1 MSVEELFENDKKP
14 KNKDI
19 LKYIKENIPQE
30 IGTIDG
36 NNIEVKISKKGRKYV
51 YINDTYIDLNDLYE
65 KDDITNKVVL
75 KYVKDFLNKNIS
87 LEWKIKKDI
96 YKLKN
101 GQYGYYLEEYKNKK
115 KSRNISLY
123 NLINKLKEEN
133 NCDDIE
139 AVKKITNNDIQE
151 II

>member
-1 MSVEELFENDKKP
+1 M
-14 KNKDI
+14 
-19 LKYIKENIPQE
+19 
-30 IGTIDG
+30 
-36 NNIEVKISKKGRKYV
+36 
-51 YINDTYIDLNDLYE
+51 
-65 KDDITNKVVL
+65 
-75 KYVKDFLNKNIS
+75 
-87 LEWKIKKDI
+87 EWKIKKDI

>member
-1 MSVEELFENDKKP
+1 MSVEELFEDDKKP

-19 LKYIKENIPQE
+19 LKYVKENVPQE

-65 KDDITNKVVL
+65 EEDITNKKIL

-87 LEWKIKKDI
+87 LEWKIKKDT

-101 GQYGYYLEEYKNKK
+101 GQYGYYLEEYKNKIK
-115 KSRNISLY
+115 KSRNI
-123 NLINKLKEEN
+123 
-133 NCDDIE
+133 E
-139 AVKKITNNDIQE
+139 AVC